1 MMDPHAGKLKHPMKP
16 AMIPRPGMMQKPQ
29 HMGYHHPVTATSSS
43 AATSQPGSLTH
54 RSGAWQSTLSNEGR
68 SGLAPQLVIP
78 RAKVKPKYY
87 NSEDEQF
94 SQAEAN
100 RAMSEH
106 NSMGSRHRRKSV
118 PSFASQMLGSS
129 RGSRRSRSSPRAGSV
144 DPLLDGSLSD
154 GAESGPLHLSV
165 SRGDLDRADTRSEAR
180 SYNETII
187 RPVTR
192 RLNTPAGTSYRSS
205 RSHATTSEDG
215 RTMAEKDGGSSF
227 VVSPRHNQ
235 LYRLHDSDGSLD
247 SL

>member
-1 MMDPHAGKLKHPMKP
+1 MRG
-16 AMIPRPGMMQKPQ
+16 
-29 HMGYHHPVTATSSS
+29 
-43 AATSQPGSLTH
+43 
-54 RSGAWQSTLSNEGR
+54 
-68 SGLAPQLVIP
+68 PQLVIP
-78 RAKVKPKYY
+78 RAKVKPRSNYQAGY
-87 NSEDEQF
+87 NSDDDRM
-94 SQAEAN
+94 SAAEAN

-118 PSFASQMLGSS
+118 PSFASQMLSG
-129 RGSRRSRSSPRAGSV
+129 GSRRSRSSPRAGSV

-154 GAESGPLHLSV
+154 EDTGTLHLSV

-205 RSHATTSEDG
+205 RSHATTSEDFG
-215 RTMAEKDGGSSF
+215 AAERDGGSSF
-227 VVSPRHNQ
+227 VVSPRGNQ